1 MINHFN
7 IIITIKD
14 SKTWSFILYIIFF
27 WCVILDVFQ
36 SVSFLITNITF
47 DFSIVA
53 RLEYIIL
60 YELYKS
66 RCTICL
72 SFPISSS
79 FNCVLLR
86 CWIVESSQLILFQTG
101 ACKWVHFS
109 ANLQARACNFTKN
122 GFFAGNFAKLWVNL
136 HQ

>member
-14 SKTWSFILYIIFF
+14 SKTWSFILFIIFF

-66 RCTICL
+66 RCTISVCL
-72 SFPISSS
+72 FLSVVHSTASYYDVELLNRPNSYFSKLVPVNEFI
-79 FNCVLLR
+79 FQQICKLEPATLLKMVFLQEILLNC
-86 CWIVESSQLILFQTG
+86 E
-101 ACKWVHFS
+101 
-109 ANLQARACNFTKN
+109 
-122 GFFAGNFAKLWVNL
+122 
-136 HQ
+136 